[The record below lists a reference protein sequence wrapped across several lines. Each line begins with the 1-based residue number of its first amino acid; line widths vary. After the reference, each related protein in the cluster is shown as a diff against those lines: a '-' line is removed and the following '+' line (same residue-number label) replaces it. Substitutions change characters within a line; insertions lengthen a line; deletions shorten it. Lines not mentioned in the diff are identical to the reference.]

1 MESEK
6 LQIFVDGAVKYFSKF
21 GGASARV
28 GSPFLISSMNEYF
41 QKYTS
46 FISISGRD
54 TGTVFFSSSVELLE
68 RLLGAL
74 NVSNIS
80 EANLIDLTGEIAN
93 TISGNA
99 REILGHEFIISTPIV
114 LNGNQESVV
123 HITETPQIYVIPIIW
138 QNNNASLI
146 ISLD

>member
-6 LQIFVDGAVKYFSKF
+6 LQIFVDGTVKYFSKF

-28 GSPFLISSMNEYF
+28 GSPFLISSMNDHF

-54 TGTVFFSSSVELLE
+54 TGAVFFSSSDELLT
-68 RLLGAL
+68 RLLNTL
-74 NVSNIS
+74 NVSNVS
-80 EANLIDLTGEIAN
+80 EENLIDLAGEIAN

-99 REILGHEFIISTPIV
+99 RELLGHEFIISTPIV
-114 LNGNQESVV
+114 LSGSHDSVV
-123 HITETPQIYVIPIIW
+123 HMTETPQIYVIPIIW
-138 QNNNASLI
+138 HNHNASLI